1 VSGVR
6 MRPGIPCKGFR
17 AMFFL
22 PYCHDL
28 AHSLLTCTVPLHQVF
43 LPA

>member
-1 VSGVR
+1 VR
-6 MRPGIPCKGFR
+6 IRPGTPLKGFR
-17 AMFFL
+17 AICFL

-28 AHSLLTCTVPLHQVF
+28 TYSLLTCTVPLHQVF